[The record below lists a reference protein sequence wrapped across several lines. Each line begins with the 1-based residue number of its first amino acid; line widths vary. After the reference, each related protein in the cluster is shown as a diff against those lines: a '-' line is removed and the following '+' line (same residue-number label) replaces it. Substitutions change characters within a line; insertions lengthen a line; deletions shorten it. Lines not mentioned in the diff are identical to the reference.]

1 MMKNLKLVLPALA
14 LILGLGI
21 VFTQSAF
28 KGKTKTPV
36 VYEYTSNSH
45 LPADIKDIDNWEVA
59 DLETPSCGE
68 AGELVCRYQ
77 FEGDMTDFQNYLEA
91 PTTIATDINDNAL
104 NKKQ

>member
-1 MMKNLKLVLPALA
+1 MKRNKLFVGLAALLVA
-14 LILGLGI
+14 FGV
-21 VFTQSAF
+21 VFSMSAF
-28 KGKTKTPV
+28 KTNVKTPV

-45 LPADIKDIDNWEVA
+45 LPADIKDIANWEVA

-68 AGELVCRYQ
+68 EGSLVCRYQ